1 MQKIKKALNVIEE
14 KISSIPYL
22 NDFKPSCGVEAA
34 KNAEETTTTPQQAT
48 ASTTGNILLLKNT
61 TQTS

>member
-1 MQKIKKALNVIEE
+1 MEKALKVIEE
-14 KISSIPYL
+14 KLSSIPYL
-22 NDFKPSCGVEAA
+22 KDFKPSSAVEAA